1 MKIISVTF
9 LVQFVL
15 LPLTIVPTIGSAE
28 VILQHDLHSVS
39 MASEENAL
47 ASTRVDALAST
58 RVDATGSDE
67 LPRALK
73 KAKGTAKDPKSGKGS
88 KSAKGSASSS
98 PPTSQESS
106 QPSDDPCASISTEKD
121 ALLALKAGFTNG
133 EDQLSDWIDSTDP
146 CTGDT
151 SNWGDHITCSGGEVT
166 EIDLGK
172 CNLF

>member
-1 MKIISVTF
+1 MNIISIAF

-15 LPLTIVPTIGSAE
+15 FPLTIVPTIGSAE
-28 VILQHDLHSVS
+28 VIQHDLHSVS
-39 MASEENAL
+39 TASD
-47 ASTRVDALAST
+47 VDALAST

-73 KAKGTAKDPKSGKGS
+73 KAKGTAKDPKSGKVS

-98 PPTSQESS
+98 PSSPPTSQ
-106 QPSDDPCASISTEKD
+106 DPCVVEGISTAKD

-133 EDQLSDWIDSTDP
+133 DDKLSDWIDSTDP

-151 SNWGDHITCSGGEVT
+151 SNWGGITCSGSEVT
-166 EIDLGK
+166 MIGLCK
-172 CNLF
+172 YILF